1 MDASGWYQ
9 FDQDGTKH
17 NKNDGVSNVCQ
28 SLPVL
33 PVGKDS
39 YQRPQSSDRE
49 QDQRE
54 CPHGSGSKG
63 HASEV
68 AEFLGRLDGFLQ
80 KVFLCKV
87 SELADQPRDVLDIC
101 HVYLQGNA
109 PLTSDGHDWRR
120 FWRLRL
126 LLVEPSDSVGGTE
139 PASIV
144 QARRNITPL
153 VAGQSISLFGDYVA
167 FFTLPYFM
175 LSLTGEALAL
185 GLTAFAETLP
195 MLLFGLAAG
204 VFLDRRRRLGRT
216 LIGADIVRAMAFV
229 FLAFIASPAAPE
241 MTTRLTATAILAIAF
256 LVGSMSVLF
265 DSGLQSYMTR
275 SLLESDLITANTRL
289 GLARTLALS
298 AGPLVGGLAVTM
310 SGGFTIAFALNAGTF
325 LVSAFFLRSV
335 RPIKSIAART
345 SERFRTAITSGLRVL
360 FADKRLRWGTIGGTM
375 TNFVF
380 QPLEALLVLFVA
392 QEILG
397 IDNIT
402 DVASREGFAV
412 GTFIAIQ
419 AAIGSIGVGFAG
431 RLAKKLPLGTMYLL
445 GLLLLGSGFFAVV
458 VLRSWVAVI
467 PAGVAITGVTW
478 VNVAL
483 VTMRQKLA
491 PPEQMGR
498 VIAASRTLAW
508 AGLPA
513 GAALGGILA
522 DIYGIVPVYVAGSL
536 SVIGV
541 TLLLTQTALYRDK
554 VMADSASTGLG

>member
-1 MDASGWYQ
+1 M
-9 FDQDGTKH
+9 
-17 NKNDGVSNVCQ
+17 
-28 SLPVL
+28 PVL
-33 PVGKDS
+33 TVGEDTH
-39 YQRPQSSDRE
+39 QRPQSRHGE
-49 QDQRE
+49 QDQRRH
-54 CPHGSGSKG
+54 PHGGGGKG
-63 HASEV
+63 HACEI
-68 AEFLGRLDGFLQ
+68 AELLRRFDGFLQ
-80 KVFLCKV
+80 EVFLCKT
-87 SELADQPRDVLDIC
+87 SELADQPGDVLDVC

-109 PLTSDGHDWRR
+109 PATPGGHGQRHLS
-120 FWRLRL
+120 RLRCVP
-126 LLVEPSDSVGGTE
+126 VEPFYSVGGVE
-139 PASIV
+139 PASSLR
-144 QARRNITPL
+144 ARRNIGPL
-153 VAGQSISLFGDYVA
+153 VAGQSVSLFGDYIA

-175 LSLTGEALAL
+175 LSITGEALAL

-204 VFLDRRRRLGRT
+204 VFLDRRRRLRRT
-216 LIGADIVRAMAFV
+216 LIGADLVRAVAFG
-229 FLAFIASPAAPE
+229 FLAFVASPAGPD
-241 MTTRLTATAILAIAF
+241 MTVRMTAVSLLAVAF

-265 DSGLQSYMTR
+265 DSGLQSYMTQ
-275 SLLESDLITANTRL
+275 SLLEADLITVNTRL

-310 SGGFTIAFALNAGTF
+310 SGGFTIAFTLNAATF
-325 LVSAFFLRSV
+325 IVSAFFLRLV

-345 SERFRTAITSGLRVL
+345 TERFRSAITVGLRVL
-360 FADKRLRWGTIGGTM
+360 FADGRLRWGTIGGTM

-402 DVASREGFAV
+402 DVASREGLAV
-412 GTFIAIQ
+412 GSFIAIQ

-431 RLAKKLPLGTMYLL
+431 RVARKLPLGTMYVLGLFLL
-445 GLLLLGSGFFAVV
+445 GVGFFSVV
-458 VLRSWVAVI
+458 LLRSWVAVI
-467 PAGVAITGVTW
+467 PAGIAITGVTW

-483 VTMRQKLA
+483 VTLRQKLA
-491 PPEQMGR
+491 PPQQMGR

-522 DIYGIVPVYVAGSL
+522 GIYGIVPVYVVGSL

-541 TLLLTQTALYRDK
+541 ALFLTQTALYRDK
-554 VMADSASTGLG
+554 VMADPRSTG

>member
-1 MDASGWYQ
+1 M
-9 FDQDGTKH
+9 
-17 NKNDGVSNVCQ
+17 
-28 SLPVL
+28 
-33 PVGKDS
+33 
-39 YQRPQSSDRE
+39 
-49 QDQRE
+49 
-54 CPHGSGSKG
+54 
-63 HASEV
+63 
-68 AEFLGRLDGFLQ
+68 
-80 KVFLCKV
+80 
-87 SELADQPRDVLDIC
+87 
-101 HVYLQGNA
+101 
-109 PLTSDGHDWRR
+109 
-120 FWRLRL
+120 
-126 LLVEPSDSVGGTE
+126 E

-153 VAGQSISLFGDYVA
+153 VAGQTVSLFGDYIA

-175 LSLTGEALAL
+175 LSLTGRALDL

-216 LIGADIVRAMAFV
+216 LIGADIVRALAFG
-229 FLAFIASPAAPE
+229 FLAFVASPAGPE
-241 MTTRLTATAILAIAF
+241 LTIGLTQIIVFAVAF

-265 DSGLQSYMTR
+265 DSGLQSYMTQ
-275 SLLESDLITANTRL
+275 SLLGSDLITANTRL

-310 SGGFTIAFALNAGTF
+310 SGGFSIAFGLNAVTF
-325 LVSAFFLRSV
+325 LVSAFFLRWV
-335 RPIKSIAART
+335 RPIKAIAVRAT
-345 SERFRTAITSGLRVL
+345 EQFRSAITAGLRIL
-360 FADKRLRWGTIGGTM
+360 YADKRLRWGTIGGTM

-397 IDNIT
+397 IDDIT
-402 DVASREGFAV
+402 NVASREGLAV
-412 GTFIAIQ
+412 GAFIALQ

-431 RLAKKLPLGTMYLL
+431 RVAKKLPLGTMYVLGLFLL
-445 GLLLLGSGFFAVV
+445 GFGFFAVV
-458 VLRSWVAVI
+458 VIRSWVAVI
-467 PAGVAITGVTW
+467 PAGIAITGVTW

-522 DIYGIVPVYVAGSL
+522 DVYGIVPVYVVGSL
-536 SVIGV
+536 SVIV
-541 TLLLTQTALYRDK
+541 ITLLLMQTALYRDK
-554 VMADSASTGLG
+554 VMADSGRRT